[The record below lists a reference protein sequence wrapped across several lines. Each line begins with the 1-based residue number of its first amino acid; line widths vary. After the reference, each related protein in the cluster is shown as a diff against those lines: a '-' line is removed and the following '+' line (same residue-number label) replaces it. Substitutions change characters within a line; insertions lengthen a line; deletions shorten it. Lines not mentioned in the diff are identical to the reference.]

1 MLIVA
6 VESPPGLSL
15 TRAVPHWEQKR
26 ASSGFALP
34 QFVQYGIGDH
44 LLSNPQGSVEVDG
57 SANLSGALPR
67 SGWLHADA
75 SDVHRI
81 GHPPSV
87 DWYAAASMRS
97 STAPASA
104 GTSS

>member
-1 MLIVA
+1 MLMVA
-6 VESPPGLSL
+6 GDSPPSAGLSPA
-15 TRAVPHWEQKR
+15 RAVPHWEQKR

-34 QFVQYGIGDH
+34 QLVQYGIGDH
-44 LLSNPQGSVEVDG
+44 LLSNPQGGLEVDG

-67 SGWLHADA
+67 ARRRQAGASGGD
-75 SDVHRI
+75 RI

-87 DWYAAASMRS
+87 DWYAAASIRP

-104 GTSS
+104 G